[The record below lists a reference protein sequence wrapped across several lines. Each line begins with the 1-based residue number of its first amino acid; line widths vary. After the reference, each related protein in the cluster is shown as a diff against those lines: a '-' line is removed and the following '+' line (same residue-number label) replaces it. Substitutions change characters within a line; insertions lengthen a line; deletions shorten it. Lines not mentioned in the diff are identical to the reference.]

1 VSAPASLDGLRFSLV
16 GAGRVGGS
24 IAHWARGRGARLHQV
39 ASRSRERA
47 AALAARLGGE
57 VVDLAD
63 LATAEDDLLLLAV
76 TDPAIAEVATRLA
89 SRPQAVVALHTSGLY
104 GEEVLS
110 SLADNGSEVGAW
122 HPLLAFPTELTDVAA
137 AHGAVFA
144 VAGSPAAERLARR
157 LTAAFGG
164 LAVAVPAASR
174 PAYHAA
180 AALAAGG
187 LVTVLATAADI
198 ASRSGLPEE
207 VLEGYLRLARG
218 ALEGAANARP
228 PIAAATGPAA
238 RGDAAALARHLE
250 GLRAAAPE
258 AVPLAVELALATLR
272 LQAAARPLSAEQ
284 EATRRWLE
292 ARRE

>member
-1 VSAPASLDGLRFSLV
+1 MSTPGPLDGLRFSLV

-24 IAHWARGRGARLHQV
+24 VAHWARGCGARLQRV

-57 VVDLAD
+57 DVDLAD

-76 TDPAIAEVATRLA
+76 ADPALAAAAARLA
-89 SRPQAVVALHTSGLY
+89 SRPQAAVALHTSGLY

-110 SLADNGSEVGAW
+110 PLAEGGSEVGAW
-122 HPLLAFPTELTDVAA
+122 HPLLAFPAELTDVGAA
-137 AHGAVFA
+137 EGAVFA
-144 VAGSPAAERLARR
+144 LAGSPAAERLARR

-164 LAVAVPAASR
+164 RAVAVPAASR

-187 LVTVLATAADI
+187 LVAVVATAADV
-198 ASRSGLPEE
+198 AARSGLPGE

-218 ALEGAANARP
+218 ALEGAASARP

-238 RGDAAALARHLE
+238 RGDAAALERHLD
-250 GLRAAAPE
+250 GLTAAAPE

-272 LQAAARPLSAEQ
+272 LQAAARPLSAAQ

-292 ARRE
+292 GRRR